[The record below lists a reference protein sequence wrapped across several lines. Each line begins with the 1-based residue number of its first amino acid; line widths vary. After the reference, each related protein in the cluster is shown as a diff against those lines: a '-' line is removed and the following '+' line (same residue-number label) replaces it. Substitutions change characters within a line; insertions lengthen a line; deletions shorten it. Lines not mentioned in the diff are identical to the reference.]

1 MIIKKDMN
9 ECIVVFSL
17 WEKDEREHVMVGLG
31 EKKGQPR
38 SGSRGSEQ
46 KTPPTWVKEQRDEKP
61 PDSLERAAQ
70 G

>member
-31 EKKGQPR
+31 EKKR
-38 SGSRGSEQ
+38 SAKVR
-46 KTPPTWVKEQRDEKP
+46 VKGRRTKNP
-61 PDSLERAAQ
+61 PDL